1 MYLLDPVHTFLAAPL
16 AVSRLAAILLPL
28 NGSPAVVPAPLV
40 PAGDLVT
47 FFALTMSMGDESDEY
62 KESPSSSDDD
72 EEPPAPV
79 ADERVG
85 GSTGNEV
92 PPRLS
97 GAELRREQARERRR
111 ARPPE
116 VVAADAARAHEAYVR
131 RRAAMSEAELD
142 AARARA
148 RERHRN
154 KTQAQKQAEYQGRK
168 AAAAAGQAAASAA
181 EQADEAER
189 KEVRVEMQRCRRES
203 VRLAAEAELL
213 DADEG
218 ERLDAEHVVHPL
230 AAERADAIYSECQQR
245 LGWEGM
251 GEAVC
256 GVCQLLTPV
265 ARTVLLPPRAWPV
278 VSMAQRLKPADDLP
292 PELVAQYDLSR
303 IFPESRSML
312 LSPLG
317 VVGLGVGE
325 DDELTSAD
333 TGADVVLITLVQ
345 LPVY

>member
-1 MYLLDPVHTFLAAPL
+1 VT
-16 AVSRLAAILLPL
+16 
-28 NGSPAVVPAPLV
+28 LV
-40 PAGDLVT
+40 
-47 FFALTMSMGDESDEY
+47 ALTMSMGDESEEY

-79 ADERVG
+79 AEEG
-85 GSTGNEV
+85 GGESMGNVV

-97 GAELRREQARERRR
+97 GVELRREQARERRR

-116 VVAADAARAHEAYVR
+116 VVAADAARARRAYVR
-131 RRAAMSEAELD
+131 RREAMSEAELD

-154 KTQAQKQAEYQGRK
+154 KTPAQKQAEYQGRK
-168 AAAAAGQAAASAA
+168 AAAAARQAAASAA
-181 EQADEAER
+181 EQADKAER
-189 KEVRVEMQRCRRES
+189 KAVRVEMQRYRRES

-230 AAERADAIYSECQQR
+230 GVERADAIYSECQQR

-265 ARTVLLPPRAWPV
+265 ARTVQLPPRAWPV
-278 VSMAQRLKPADDLP
+278 ASMAQRLKPADDLP
-292 PELVAQYDLSR
+292 PELVAQYDLSD
-303 IFPESRSML
+303 IFPESRCML

-317 VVGLGVGE
+317 VVGLGFGE
-325 DDELTSAD
+325 DDERTSAD
-333 TGADVVLITLVQ
+333 TGADALGSASSLSDNAM
-345 LPVY
+345 